1 MNPFKNL
8 CKPAS
13 IFFWV
18 TLVYVIIKTFFN
30 ALLYFQEK
38 KMNPSISY
46 LLIGGDLSLYLAS
59 RIIFIYLYTW
69 LIQSSCKS
77 YERRKNN
84 EPGAIRK
91 ILYKIPLIEKFF
103 NFIDSLISRWFFFWF
118 AVALFGLMVL
128 YFIYYVIRYKLL
140 KSEQN

>member
-1 MNPFKNL
+1 KNL

-18 TLVYVIIKTFFN
+18 TLVYVILKTFFN

-38 KMNPSISY
+38 KKNPTISY

-69 LIQSSCKS
+69 LIQSLCKS
-77 YERRKNN
+77 SERRKNN

-91 ILYKIPLIEKFF
+91 ILFKIPLIKKFF

-118 AVALFGLMVL
+118 AIGLFVLMTFYFLFL
-128 YFIYYVIRYKLL
+128 YNTTYNPTYKIP
-140 KSEQN
+140 KS